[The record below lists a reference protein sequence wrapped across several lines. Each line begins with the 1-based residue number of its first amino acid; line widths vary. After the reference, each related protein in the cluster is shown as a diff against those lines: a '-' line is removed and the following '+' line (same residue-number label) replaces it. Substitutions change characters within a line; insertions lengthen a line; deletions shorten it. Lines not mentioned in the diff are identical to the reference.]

1 MTLKDNPLAAFSVLI
16 SIMGMAIAVG
26 HVVATAVGIFL
37 SSDALI
43 HVYHFVF
50 ATVTCWLAGF
60 VLSVVSIKSHD
71 EQGERALGWN
81 ISSLVIIIICVW
93 AMRSFGAF

>member
-26 HVVATAVGIFL
+26 HVSAVAMCL
-37 SSDALI
+37 SHSADAFMHL
-43 HVYHFVF
+43 YHFVF
-50 ATVTCWLAGF
+50 ATIACWLSGF
-60 VLSVVSIKSHD
+60 VLSIISIKSGD
-71 EQGERALGWN
+71 EQGFRASHWN
-81 ISSLVIIIICVW
+81 LSSLVIIIICVW